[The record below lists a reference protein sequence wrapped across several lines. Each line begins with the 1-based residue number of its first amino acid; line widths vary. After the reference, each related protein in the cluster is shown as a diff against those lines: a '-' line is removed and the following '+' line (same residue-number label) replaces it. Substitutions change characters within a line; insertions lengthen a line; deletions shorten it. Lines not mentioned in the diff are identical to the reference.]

1 MKLIEKKCPNCGAG
15 LTFDENSTNVQ
26 CEYCKMNYEIKR
38 DDTKIDNPEEAYD
51 LVKVKKVASV
61 FFTYFAV
68 SSIIS
73 FVIFLLV
80 FIFIVFVF
88 IKIFTMM

>member
-1 MKLIEKKCPNCGAG
+1 MKLIEKRCPNCGAG
-15 LTFDENSTNVQ
+15 LSFNESDKNIH
-26 CEYCKMNYEIKR
+26 CEYCNMNYEIKR

-51 LVKVKKVASV
+51 LVKVKKVASA
-61 FFTYFAV
+61 FFTYFAL

-80 FIFIVFVF
+80 FVFIVFVF